1 MTDDGKLEQLSAHL
15 DRAWDLVSR
24 GDLPGAMKSANKSLE
39 LDGDSPE
46 VHNLLGYVS
55 AMEGRGE
62 EALEHYEKALELDET
77 FVEAMLN
84 AAETCI
90 QPLEEWDR
98 AIEYVESAL
107 EWIAED
113 EELADALLLEVEAYF
128 GKKDL
133 DGARGVLAR
142 VPKGPFENPALTFAV
157 GRAYFDLGMPDEAL
171 PHLERALSADPQQAD
186 AAYYLGMVLE
196 GKGERRGASVAFL
209 QSRDAEL
216 RRTPKLERV
225 PGGEFEKRVRA
236 ALGKIPA
243 KAQQILEGALVLV
256 GDMPGAEVVAEGI
269 DPRIPILLDDITRN
283 PEGELPIKV
292 GRLFVYQ
299 RNVERTIPQPSLI
312 AIEDAIVK
320 FLAEEI
326 EHLEKDPPPPASK

>member
-1 MTDDGKLEQLSAHL
+1 MTDDAKQEQLTAHL
-15 DRAWDLVSR
+15 DRAWDLISR
-24 GDLPGAMKSANKSLE
+24 GDLEGAMRSATKSLE
-39 LDGDSPE
+39 LDGDAPE

-62 EALEHYEKALELDET
+62 EALEHYERAIELDES

-98 AIEYVESAL
+98 AIEYIEDAL

-133 DGARGVLAR
+133 DGARTVLGR
-142 VPKGPFENPALTFAV
+142 VPKGPFENPGLTFAL
-157 GRAYFDLGMPDEAL
+157 GRAFFDLGMPDEAL
-171 PHLERALSADPQQAD
+171 PRLESALSADPTQSD
-186 AAYYLGMVLE
+186 ASYYLGLVLE
-196 GKGERRGASVAFL
+196 AKGEKRGASVAFL

-216 RRTPKLERV
+216 RRVPKQERV
-225 PGGEFEKRVRA
+225 PGPEFEKRVRS
-236 ALGKIPA
+236 ALGKISEE
-243 KAQQILEGALVLV
+243 AQRVLEGALVIA

-269 DPRIPILLDDITRN
+269 DPRIPLLFDDITRV
-283 PEGELPIKV
+283 PELKV

-299 RNVERTIPQPSLI
+299 RNIERGLPQPSLF
-312 AIEDAIVK
+312 AIEDAIVR
-320 FLAEEI
+320 FIAEEL
-326 EHLEKDPPPPASK
+326 EHIKNEPPPPA

>member
-1 MTDDGKLEQLSAHL
+1 MTDTDKQDQLSAHL

-24 GDLPGAMKSANKSLE
+24 GDLPGAMRSAEKSLE
-39 LDGDSPE
+39 LDGESPE

-62 EALEHYEKALELDET
+62 EALEHYEKAIELDDS

-90 QPLEEWDR
+90 QPLEEWDQ
-98 AIEYVESAL
+98 AIRYIEGAL

-133 DGARGVLAR
+133 EGARAVLGR
-142 VPKGPFENPALTFAV
+142 VPKGPYTNPALTFAL
-157 GRAYFDLGMPDEAL
+157 GRAYFDLGMPEQAGPL
-171 PHLERALSADPQQAD
+171 LETALSADPSQSD
-186 AAYYLGMVLE
+186 AAYYLALVLE
-196 GKGERRGASVAFL
+196 GKGDRRGASVAFL

-216 RRTPKLERV
+216 RRSPKLERV
-225 PGGEFEKRVRA
+225 PGAEFEKRVRT
-236 ALGKIPA
+236 ALGKIPPESQ
-243 KAQQILEGALVLV
+243 KVLEGALVLV

-269 DPRIPILLDDITRN
+269 DPRIPMLLDDITRA
-283 PEGELPIKV
+283 PELRV

-299 RNVERTIPQPSLI
+299 RNVERTLPQPSLL
-312 AIEDAIVK
+312 AIEEAIVK

-326 EHLEKDPPPPASK
+326 EFLKKDPGPPPA